1 MQNKNALRWIIGDS
15 NGIIKMTKCKNIDK
29 SSIIVVECM
38 SLRDGIL
45 AAKNGY
51 SNLEIEEGLK
61 NSYRLIQ

>member
-1 MQNKNALRWIIGDS
+1 MQNKNALGWIIGDS
-15 NGIIKMTKCKNIDK
+15 NGIIKMTTCKNIDK

-51 SNLEIEEGLK
+51 SNLEIEDGSK